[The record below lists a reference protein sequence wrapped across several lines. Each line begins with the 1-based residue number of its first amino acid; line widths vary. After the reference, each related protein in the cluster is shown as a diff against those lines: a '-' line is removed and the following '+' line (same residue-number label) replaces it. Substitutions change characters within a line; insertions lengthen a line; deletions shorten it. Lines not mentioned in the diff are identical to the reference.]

1 MANEIIP
8 AVIISVDT
16 FLFAAAYRSSGIKI
30 PLFSAFVIS
39 FICAFVFGISIY
51 LSSVFGNLISESL
64 CRISGTLVM
73 VAIGILAIGKSAVRN
88 AVKHLNGEN
97 KLSVKMCGLNFVI
110 QLYLDDTAADT
121 DNSKILSPR
130 EAVTLAVAGSLDSMA
145 TGLGCGISGINPLV
159 SAFFTFVIGC
169 IAIFLGSVT
178 GRKISSLKHDLSWTG
193 GLLLIIFA
201 VASYIS

>member
-51 LSSVFGNLISESL
+51 LSSIFGNLISESL

-121 DNSKILSPR
+121 DHSKILSPR

-145 TGLGCGISGINPLV
+145 TGLGCGTSGI
-159 SAFFTFVIGC
+159 SHF
-169 IAIFLGSVT
+169 IA
-178 GRKISSLKHDLSWTG
+178 
-193 GLLLIIFA
+193 
-201 VASYIS
+201 